1 MKRKLLLVLL
11 AFAMLSSC
19 GVKNVGNTGVKTS
32 GEDGIHIKNGD
43 SEVSIGKDG
52 IVAKNG
58 DSEANI
64 GKDGIIAKNGDS
76 EANVST
82 DGVKVQNGL
91 DLEGEDPVTKEKRK
105 NNVFL
110 DEDKIFE
117 MEIKENS
124 LDKDDIK
131 DWEIKLDKESQTYTV
146 KYSALHQRHEN
157 ERDAVTGK
165 LLKGMTSPTSR

>member
-1 MKRKLLLVLL
+1 MKRKLLVVLL
-11 AFAMLSSC
+11 ACAMLSSC

-43 SEVSIGKDG
+43 SEVS
-52 IVAKNG
+52 
-58 DSEANI
+58 I

-110 DEDKIFE
+110 DEDKIKE
-117 MEIKENS
+117 MELKENY
-124 LDKDDIK
+124 LEKEDIK
-131 DWEIKLDKESQTYTV
+131 DWEIKLDKQSQTYTI
-146 KYSALHQRHEN
+146 KYNALHQRHEN
-157 ERDAVTGK
+157 ERDAVTGQ
-165 LLKGMTSPTSR
+165 LLKGMTSPASR

>member
-11 AFAMLSSC
+11 ACAMLSSC

-52 IVAKNG
+52 I
-58 DSEANI
+58 
-64 GKDGIIAKNGDS
+64 IAKNGDS
-76 EANVST
+76 EANVSI

-91 DLEGEDPVTKEKRK
+91 DLEGEDPETKEKRK

-110 DEDKIFE
+110 DEAKIKE
-117 MEIKENS
+117 MEIKENY
-124 LDKDDIK
+124 LEKEDIK
-131 DWEIKLDKESQTYTV
+131 DWEIKLDKESQTYTI
-146 KYSALHQRHEN
+146 KYKALHQKYEN
-157 ERDAVTGK
+157 ERDAVTGQ
-165 LLKGMTSPTSR
+165 LLKVMTSAVSR

>member
-1 MKRKLLLVLL
+1 MKRKLLVLL
-11 AFAMLSSC
+11 LACAMLSSC
-19 GVKNVGNTGVKTS
+19 GVNNVGNN
-32 GEDGIHIKNGD
+32 GIHMKNGD
-43 SEVSIGKDG
+43 AEVSIGKDG
-52 IVAKNG
+52 IIAKSG
-58 DSEANI
+58 DSEAKI

-76 EANVST
+76 EANVSAE
-82 DGVKVQNGL
+82 GVKVQNGL

-146 KYSALHQRHEN
+146 KYNALHQRHEN
-157 ERDAVTGK
+157 ERDAVTGH
-165 LLKGMTSPTSR
+165 LLKGMTSAVSR

>member
-1 MKRKLLLVLL
+1 MKRKLLVLL
-11 AFAMLSSC
+11 LACAMLSSC
-19 GVKNVGNTGVKTS
+19 GVNNVGNN
-32 GEDGIHIKNGD
+32 GIHMKNGD
-43 SEVSIGKDG
+43 AEVSIGKDG
-52 IVAKNG
+52 IIAKSG
-58 DSEANI
+58 DSEAKI

-76 EANVST
+76 EANVSAE
-82 DGVKVQNGL
+82 GVKVQNGL

-131 DWEIKLDKESQTYTV
+131 DWEIKLDKQSQTYTV
-146 KYSALHQRHEN
+146 KYNALHHRHEN
-157 ERDAVTGK
+157 ERDAVTGQ

>member
-1 MKRKLLLVLL
+1 MKRKLLVVLL
-11 AFAMLSSC
+11 ACVMLSSC

-32 GEDGIHIKNGD
+32 EEDGIHIKNGD
-43 SEVSIGKDG
+43 SEVS
-52 IVAKNG
+52 
-58 DSEANI
+58 I

-110 DEDKIFE
+110 DEDKIKE
-117 MEIKENS
+117 MELKENY
-124 LDKDDIK
+124 LEKEDIK
-131 DWEIKLDKESQTYTV
+131 DWEIKLDKESQTYTI
-146 KYSALHQRHEN
+146 KYNALNQKHEN
-157 ERDAVTGK
+157 ERDAVTGH
-165 LLKGMTSPTSR
+165 LLKGMTSAISR

>member
-1 MKRKLLLVLL
+1 MKRKLLVLL
-11 AFAMLSSC
+11 LACAMLSSC
-19 GVKNVGNTGVKTS
+19 GVNNVGNN
-32 GEDGIHIKNGD
+32 GIHMKNGD
-43 SEVSIGKDG
+43 AEVSIGKDG
-52 IVAKNG
+52 IIAKSG
-58 DSEANI
+58 DSEAKI

-76 EANVST
+76 EANVSAE
-82 DGVKVQNGL
+82 GVKVQNGL

-146 KYSALHQRHEN
+146 KYNALHHRHEN
-157 ERDAVTGK
+157 ERDAVTGQ

>member
-11 AFAMLSSC
+11 ACAMLSSC

-32 GEDGIHIKNGD
+32 GENGIHIKNGD

-52 IVAKNG
+52 IIAKNG

-64 GKDGIIAKNGDS
+64 GKDGIVAKNGDS

-110 DEDKIFE
+110 DEDKIKE
-117 MEIKENS
+117 MEIKENY
-124 LDKDDIK
+124 LEKEDIK
-131 DWEIKLDKESQTYTV
+131 DWEIKLGKQSQTYTI
-146 KYSALHQRHEN
+146 KYKALHQKYEN
-157 ERDAVTGK
+157 ERDAVTGQ
-165 LLKGMTSPTSR
+165 LLKVMTSPTSR

>member
-32 GEDGIHIKNGD
+32 REDGIHIKNGD

-52 IVAKNG
+52 I
-58 DSEANI
+58 
-64 GKDGIIAKNGDS
+64 IAKNGDS
-76 EANVST
+76 EANVSI

-91 DLEGEDPVTKEKRK
+91 DLEGEDPETKEKRK

-110 DEDKIFE
+110 DEAKIKE
-117 MEIKENS
+117 MEIKENY
-124 LDKDDIK
+124 LEKEDIK
-131 DWEIKLDKESQTYTV
+131 DWEIKLDKQSQTYTI
-146 KYSALHQRHEN
+146 KYKALHQKYEN
-157 ERDAVTGK
+157 ERDAVTGQ
-165 LLKGMTSPTSR
+165 LLKVMTSAVSR

>member
-32 GEDGIHIKNGD
+32 GENGIHIKNGD

-52 IVAKNG
+52 INAKNG
-58 DSEANI
+58 DSEAKI
-64 GKDGIIAKNGDS
+64 GKDGIVAKNGDS
-76 EANVST
+76 EANVSK

-91 DLEGEDPVTKEKRK
+91 DLEGEDPETKEKRK

-110 DEDKIFE
+110 DEDKIKE
-117 MEIKENS
+117 MELKENY
-124 LDKDDIK
+124 LEKEDIK
-131 DWEIKLDKESQTYTV
+131 DWKIKLDKQSQTYTI
-146 KYSALHQRHEN
+146 KYKALHQKYEN
-157 ERDAVTGK
+157 ERDAVTGQ
-165 LLKGMTSPTSR
+165 LLKVMTSPTSR

>member
-1 MKRKLLLVLL
+1 MKRKLLVLL
-11 AFAMLSSC
+11 LACAMLSSC
-19 GVKNVGNTGVKTS
+19 GVNNVGNN
-32 GEDGIHIKNGD
+32 GIHMKNGD
-43 SEVSIGKDG
+43 AEVSIGKDG
-52 IVAKNG
+52 II
-58 DSEANI
+58 E
-64 GKDGIIAKNGDS
+64 KNGDS
-76 EANVST
+76 EANVSAE
-82 DGVKVQNGL
+82 GVKVQNGL

>member
-1 MKRKLLLVLL
+1 MKRKLLVVLL

-19 GVKNVGNTGVKTS
+19 GVKNVGNTAVKTS

-43 SEVSIGKDG
+43 SEVS
-52 IVAKNG
+52 
-58 DSEANI
+58 I

-110 DEDKIFE
+110 DEDKIKE
-117 MEIKENS
+117 MELKENY
-124 LDKDDIK
+124 LEKEDIK
-131 DWEIKLDKESQTYTV
+131 DWEIKLDKQSQTYTI
-146 KYSALHQRHEN
+146 KYNALHQRHEN
-157 ERDAVTGK
+157 ERDAVTGH
-165 LLKGMTSPTSR
+165 LLKGMTSAVSR

>member
-11 AFAMLSSC
+11 ACVMLSSC

-32 GEDGIHIKNGD
+32 EEDGIHIKNGD

-52 IVAKNG
+52 IIAKNG

-76 EANVST
+76 EANVSI

-91 DLEGEDPVTKEKRK
+91 DLEGEDPETKEKRK

-110 DEDKIFE
+110 DEAKIKE
-117 MEIKENS
+117 MEIKENY
-124 LDKDDIK
+124 LEKEDIK
-131 DWEIKLDKESQTYTV
+131 DWEIKLDKESQTYTI
-146 KYSALHQRHEN
+146 KYKALHQKYEN
-157 ERDAVTGK
+157 ERDAVTGQ
-165 LLKGMTSPTSR
+165 LLKVMTSPTSR

>member
-32 GEDGIHIKNGD
+32 GENGIHIKNGD

-52 IVAKNG
+52 INAKNG
-58 DSEANI
+58 DSEAKI
-64 GKDGIIAKNGDS
+64 GKDGIVAKNGDS
-76 EANVST
+76 EANVSK

-91 DLEGEDPVTKEKRK
+91 DLEGEDPEAKEKRK

-110 DEDKIFE
+110 DEDKIKE
-117 MEIKENS
+117 MELKENY
-124 LDKDDIK
+124 LEKEDIK
-131 DWEIKLDKESQTYTV
+131 DWKIKLDKQSQTYTI
-146 KYSALHQRHEN
+146 KYKALHQKYEN
-157 ERDAVTGK
+157 ERDAVTGQ
-165 LLKGMTSPTSR
+165 LLKVMTSPTSR

>member
-1 MKRKLLLVLL
+1 MKRKLLVLL
-11 AFAMLSSC
+11 LACAMLSSC
-19 GVKNVGNTGVKTS
+19 GVNNVGNN
-32 GEDGIHIKNGD
+32 GIHMKNGD
-43 SEVSIGKDG
+43 AEVSIGKDG
-52 IVAKNG
+52 IIAKSG
-58 DSEANI
+58 DSEAKI

-76 EANVST
+76 EANVSAE
-82 DGVKVQNGL
+82 GVKVQNGL

-146 KYSALHQRHEN
+146 KYNALHHRHEN
-157 ERDAVTGK
+157 ERDAVTGH
-165 LLKGMTSPTSR
+165 LLKGMTSAVSR

>member
-1 MKRKLLLVLL
+1 MWSEKRWKYWREN
-11 AFAMLSSC
+11 FWRRRH
-19 GVKNVGNTGVKTS
+19 TYQ
-32 GEDGIHIKNGD
+32 NGD

-52 IVAKNG
+52 IIAKNG

-64 GKDGIIAKNGDS
+64 GKDGIVAKNGDS

-105 NNVFL
+105 NNIFL
-110 DEDKIFE
+110 DEDKIKD
-117 MEIKENS
+117 MELKEND

-131 DWEIKLDKESQTYTV
+131 NWEIKLDKHTQ
-146 KYSALHQRHEN
+146 
-157 ERDAVTGK
+157 
-165 LLKGMTSPTSR
+165 